1 MRPEAPLASSPEPQ
15 PSAVHDRS
23 NAALL
28 AACGAGALWGTGAL
42 VVNLLIVRHGFS
54 PETISFWRFL
64 VGAVVLLAVFGRP
77 SLWRAVRPQ
86 LGLVI
91 ASGVCMSMYVL
102 CWFLG
107 IARIGASIPTL
118 IALCLPP
125 VLVTGVAVLRGRE
138 RADATLIVVLGA
150 ALTGTALI
158 VARHG
163 GSADELPTRTMLAGV
178 GFSIA
183 SAVLYAAFTL
193 VSGRLSQTLGA
204 GPMTTCLTIVAA
216 AVMGLSAIYKPL
228 VWPSDVPPE
237 AWFLYL
243 GVVTAALA
251 LLAFSWGAAR
261 LTPTALT
268 VATLVEPL
276 TAVALSALLLGE
288 HLSGWQWVGGVLLMS
303 SIWGLS
309 VREAR
314 LHAKAAR

>member
-1 MRPEAPLASSPEPQ
+1 MPTWGGPALGPPASNLTG
-15 PSAVHDRS
+15 DR
-23 NAALL
+23 ATTALL

-42 VVNLLIVRHGFS
+42 VVNLLIQRHGFA
-54 PETISFWRFL
+54 PETISFWRFV
-64 VGAVVLLAVFGRP
+64 VGAVVLLAVFGRA

-91 ASGVCMSMYVL
+91 ASGACMALYVL

-107 IARIGASIPTL
+107 IERIGASIPTL

-125 VLVTGVAVLRGRE
+125 VLVTAVAVLRGQE
-138 RADATLIVVLGA
+138 RADGVLVMVLAA

-163 GSADELPTRTMLAGV
+163 GSSQDLPAGVMLAGV
-178 GFSIA
+178 AFSIA

-193 VSGRLSQTLGA
+193 VSGRLSQRLGA
-204 GPMTTCLTIVAA
+204 GPMTTCLTVVAA
-216 AVMGLSAIYKPL
+216 LVMGVTSLYRPL
-228 VWPSDVPPE
+228 AWPAEVAPE

-288 HLSGWQWVGGVLLMS
+288 HLSGWQWAGGLLLMG
-303 SIWGLS
+303 SIWALS
-309 VREAR
+309 ARESRQRERAV
-314 LHAKAAR
+314 A

>member
-1 MRPEAPLASSPEPQ
+1 MNSRP
-15 PSAVHDRS
+15 DRS

-42 VVNLLIVRHGFS
+42 VVNLLIRRHGFS
-54 PETISFWRFL
+54 PETISFWRFV
-64 VGAVVLLAVFGRP
+64 VGSVVLLAVFGRP
-77 SLWRAVRPQ
+77 ALWRAVRPQ
-86 LGLVI
+86 LGLVL
-91 ASGVCMSMYVL
+91 ASGACMSFYVL

-107 IARIGASIPTL
+107 IERIGASIPTL

-125 VLVTGVAVLRGRE
+125 VLVTIVAVLRGQE
-138 RADATLIVVLGA
+138 RVDAPLLIVLAA

-163 GSADELPTRTMLAGV
+163 GSSGELPAGVMLAGV

-193 VSGRLSQTLGA
+193 VSGRLSQRLGA

-216 AVMGLSAIYKPL
+216 LVIGLSSLYRPL
-228 VWPSDVPPE
+228 AWPAEVAPE
-237 AWFLYL
+237 AWLLYL

-288 HLSGWQWVGGVLLMS
+288 QLSGWQWLGGALLMG

-309 VREAR
+309 VRQAGPQR
-314 LHAKAAR
+314 SVA

>member
-1 MRPEAPLASSPEPQ
+1 MWTSHDDPLALSS
-15 PSAVHDRS
+15 SSSDRS

-42 VVNLLIVRHGFS
+42 VVNLLILRHGFS
-54 PETISFWRFL
+54 PETISFWRFV
-64 VGAVVLLAVFGRP
+64 VGSVVLLAVFGRP
-77 SLWRAVRPQ
+77 ALWRAVRPQ
-86 LGLVI
+86 LGLVV
-91 ASGVCMSMYVL
+91 ASGTCMSLYVL

-107 IARIGASIPTL
+107 IERIGASIPTL

-125 VLVTGVAVLRGRE
+125 VLVTIVAVLRGQE
-138 RADATLIVVLGA
+138 RIDTPLLVVLAA
-150 ALTGTALI
+150 ALSGTALI

-163 GSADELPTRTMLAGV
+163 GSSGELPAGVMLAGV

-193 VSGRLSQTLGA
+193 VSGRLSQRLGA
-204 GPMTTCLTIVAA
+204 GPMTTCLTLVAA
-216 AVMGLSAIYKPL
+216 FVMGLSALYRPL
-228 VWPSDVPPE
+228 AWPAEVAPE
-237 AWFLYL
+237 AWLLYL

-276 TAVALSALLLGE
+276 TAVALAALLLGE
-288 HLSGWQWVGGVLLMS
+288 QLSGWQWVGGALLMS

-309 VREAR
+309 AREAR
-314 LHAKAAR
+314 PRRSAA

>member
-1 MRPEAPLASSPEPQ
+1 LSSSP
-15 PSAVHDRS
+15 DRS

-28 AACGAGALWGTGAL
+28 AACAAGALWGTGAL
-42 VVNLLIVRHGFS
+42 VVNLLIRRHGFS
-54 PETISFWRFL
+54 PETISFWRF
-64 VGAVVLLAVFGRP
+64 VVGGAVLLTVFGRP
-77 SLWRAVRPQ
+77 ALWRAVRPQ
-86 LGLVI
+86 LGLVL
-91 ASGVCMSMYVL
+91 ASGTCMSLYVL

-107 IARIGASIPTL
+107 IERIGASIPTL

-125 VLVTGVAVLRGRE
+125 VLVTIVAVLRGQE
-138 RADATLIVVLGA
+138 HVDAPLLIVLAA

-158 VARHG
+158 VVRDG
-163 GSADELPTRTMLAGV
+163 GSSAELPAGVMLAGV

-193 VSGRLSQTLGA
+193 VSGRLSQRLGA

-216 AVMGLSAIYKPL
+216 LVIGLSSLYRPL
-228 VWPSDVPPE
+228 AWPAEVAPE
-237 AWFLYL
+237 AWLLYL

-288 HLSGWQWVGGVLLMS
+288 QLSGWQWLGGALLMG

-309 VREAR
+309 VREVRPQRSVA
-314 LHAKAAR
+314 